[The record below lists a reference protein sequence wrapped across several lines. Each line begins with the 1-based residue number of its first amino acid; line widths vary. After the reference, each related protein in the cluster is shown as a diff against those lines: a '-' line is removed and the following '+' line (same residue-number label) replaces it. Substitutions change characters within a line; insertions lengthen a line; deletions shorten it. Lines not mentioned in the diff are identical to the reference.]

1 MEGNYGLSSLP
12 SGPPPPP
19 PSSSPPSSH
28 IGEHI
33 GNGSNGNN
41 TDPNQHSSSSQQ
53 QRHAKPPQPRV
64 PLVNPVAPLNTREG
78 HMTSHQP
85 ASMPLSSAISGSSR
99 YVT

>member
-41 TDPNQHSSSSQQ
+41 TDPIQHPTTSQQ

-85 ASMPLSSAISGSSR
+85 ASMPLSNAISGSSR

>member
-33 GNGSNGNN
+33 GNGSNGSN
-41 TDPNQHSSSSQQ
+41 TDPIQHPTTSQQ
-53 QRHAKPPQPRV
+53 QRNAKPPQPRV

-85 ASMPLSSAISGSSR
+85 VSMPLSNAISGSSR

>member
-28 IGEHI
+28 IGDHI
-33 GNGSNGNN
+33 GNGSSGNN
-41 TDPNQHSSSSQQ
+41 PDPNQHSSSQQ
-53 QRHAKPPQPRV
+53 QRHAKPPQARV

-85 ASMPLSSAISGSSR
+85 ASMPLSNAISGSSR